1 MEVLKERIF
10 KVIERQ
16 TGIKEFENW
25 LYSETSLAERMDD
38 DLILELYSFNYN
50 QRGVDYEFRKLF
62 LSFFDEKEFTDWK
75 IIANLETLSEGC
87 KEPERI
93 LADFN
98 DLGYENY
105 SYLMSLSHYEYQ
117 LDDYEFC
124 GGWSRERMIYEM
136 QKEAKQLLLEIQEW
150 LLTSSN
156 TDLSKFEPATKN
168 MDMISYNIPNNVIT
182 TENDSSKWWEFWKYI
197 LVRKKIA

>member
-1 MEVLKERIF
+1 MEALKERIF

-25 LYSETSLAERMDD
+25 LYSQTSLAERMDD

-62 LSFFDEKEFTDWK
+62 LSFFNENEFTDWK
-75 IIANLETLSEGC
+75 IIANLETLSVGC

-93 LADFN
+93 LADFY
-98 DLGYENY
+98 DLGY
-105 SYLMSLSHYEYQ
+105 
-117 LDDYEFC
+117 DDYPYLSSLGYNQYELEDC
-124 GGWSRERMIYEM
+124 EYYGWSREKMILEIGN
-136 QKEAKQLLLEIQEW
+136 EAKQLLLEIQEW

-182 TENDSSKWWEFWKYI
+182 TENNSNKWWEFWK
-197 LVRKKIA
+197 